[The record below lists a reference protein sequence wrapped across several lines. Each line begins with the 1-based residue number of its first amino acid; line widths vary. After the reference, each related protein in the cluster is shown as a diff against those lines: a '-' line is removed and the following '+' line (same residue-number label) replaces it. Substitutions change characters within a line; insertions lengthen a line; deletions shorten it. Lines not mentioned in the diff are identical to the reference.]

1 MSRPPGSKQ
10 MVWGLKRALS
20 RRKPQTVKA
29 STIYDLAEG
38 TGLARRFAFETAH
51 IMYST
56 SSFT

>member
-1 MSRPPGSKQ
+1 